1 MSDKKEPFDELF
13 EGIKQIRDE
22 LKVQI
27 HLGKAEAK
35 EEWEKLENKLE
46 ELKVQTKPFADAAEE
61 TAKGVGSAMVLAAD
75 ELKTGYDRIKK
86 LLK

>member
-13 EGIKQIRDE
+13 ESLKQIRDE
-22 LKVQI
+22 LKIQI
-27 HLGKAEAK
+27 HLGKAEAR

-46 ELKVQTKPFADAAEE
+46 ELKEQGKPFADAAQE
-61 TAKGVGSAMVLAAD
+61 TARGVGSAMELAAE
-75 ELKTGYDRIKK
+75 ELKTGYERIRK